1 MPSISKWL
9 LAGAGVA
16 TASYAAYV
24 GSTYRRFGRPT
35 KARGDA
41 RDELLD
47 EFMPVCDVADRHAID
62 ITAPPDVTLAAA
74 KEQRLDSSRIIR
86 GLFAARQL
94 ILRGRQAASPS
105 QGLLEAMKAI
115 GWSVLAERPGREIVL
130 GAATR
135 PWDASPVFR
144 PVPPEGFA
152 AFSEPDLVKIVWT
165 LRADPAPGGTTFR
178 TETRAVATDAAARA
192 KFRRYWSL
200 LSPGIIAIRLTMLPA
215 LKAAAERAWHVDG
228 DDILPDARTQFTH
241 AITIA
246 APPSDVWPWLVQMG
260 CRRGGWYSW
269 DTLDNGGKRSAD
281 HIIPELQ
288 HLAVGDILPYRP
300 EGSGGF
306 RVVRVEPER
315 SLVLESETPDLVGT
329 WAFVLEPIA
338 TNQTRLVVRY
348 RAAYPPSTR
357 MAFRVPVMEQIH
369 GFMERKQLKTIKH
382 HAEHMHAS

>member
-9 LAGAGVA
+9 WAGAGVA

-24 GSTYRRFGRPT
+24 GSTYRRFGRPRP
-35 KARGDA
+35 ARGDA
-41 RDELLD
+41 RDDLLD
-47 EFMPVCDVADRHAID
+47 ELMPVYDVVDRQTID
-62 ITAPPDVTLAAA
+62 ITAPPEVTLAAA

-86 GLFAARQL
+86 GIFAARQL
-94 ILRGRQAASPS
+94 ILRGHNAPTPP
-105 QGLLEAMKAI
+105 QGLLEAMKAL
-115 GWSVLAERPGREIVL
+115 GWGVLAERPGREIVL
-130 GAATR
+130 GGATK
-135 PWDASPVFR
+135 PWIANPVFR
-144 PVPPEGFA
+144 TIPPESFA
-152 AFSEPDLVKIVWT
+152 AFAEPDFVKIVWT
-165 LRADPAPGGTTFR
+165 LRADPAPGGTIFR
-178 TETRAVATDAAARA
+178 TETRAVATDAAARQ
-192 KFRRYWSL
+192 KFRRYWAL
-200 LSPGIIAIRLTMLPA
+200 LSPGIIAIRMAMLPA
-215 LKAAAERAWHVDG
+215 LKTAAEGAWRVDG

-246 APPSDVWPWLVQMG
+246 APPSDVWPWLIQMG
-260 CRRGGWYSW
+260 CQRGGWYSW

-288 HLAVGDILPYRP
+288 HLSVGDILPYRP
-300 EGSGGF
+300 DGAAGF
-306 RVVRVEPER
+306 RVVRVEPVR
-315 SLVLESETPDLVGT
+315 SLVLESETPDFVGT